1 VTTLKVAEEVC
12 TYITQT
18 NIIYKWQYT
27 VPHHPYSTVLQLYNV
42 CSTQTH
48 MYSMIIE
55 KKSCSV
61 CATVAVHPQVYFFLK
76 AAQQFLL
83 SRSVTDLARLS
94 LEQPV
99 FVSVHENASHTTPDT
114 LTQSYIVT
122 DLQHKVN
129 ITRKVSFCHFCLPG
143 VAKCYPLEREGIID

>member
-1 VTTLKVAEEVC
+1 MTSLKIAEEVM
-12 TYITQT
+12 YITQT
-18 NIIYKWQYT
+18 NIIYNWQYT
-27 VPHHPYSTVLQLYNV
+27 VPYHPYSTAAIQRIQYLP
-42 CSTQTH
+42 TQTH
-48 MYSMIIE
+48 MYIVQYDHREEIMFCLCECGSIPTG
-55 KKSCSV
+55 V
-61 CATVAVHPQVYFFLK
+61 FFLK

-83 SRSVTDLARLS
+83 PRSVTDLARLS

-129 ITRKVSFCHFCLPG
+129 ISRKVTY
-143 VAKCYPLEREGIID
+143 V